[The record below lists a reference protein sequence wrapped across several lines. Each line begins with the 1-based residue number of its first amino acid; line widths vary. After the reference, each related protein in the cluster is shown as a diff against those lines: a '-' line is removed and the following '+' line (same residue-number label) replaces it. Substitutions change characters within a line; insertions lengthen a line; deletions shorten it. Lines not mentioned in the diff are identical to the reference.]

1 MPGSGTPGSGTSGS
15 GASQG
20 GMSQS
25 GMPRLGDAPFASYAA
40 ALAGLGN
47 PTTGAVPPAGAPFA
61 PFGMPLPFP
70 HPAAMF
76 AALDPAEVER
86 KIAELRIIEGWL
98 RMTLGMTEMS
108 IKTLE
113 LQKVSLEALRGAT
126 GARDGGGG

>member
-1 MPGSGTPGSGTSGS
+1 L
-15 GASQG
+15 G
-20 GMSQS
+20 G
-25 GMPRLGDAPFASYAA
+25 YA
-40 ALAGLGN
+40 AGLGGVGN
-47 PTTGAVPPAGAPFA
+47 PALGGVAPGGAPFA
-61 PFGMPLPFP
+61 PFGVPMPFP

-113 LQKVSLEALRGAT
+113 LQKVSLEALRGAAY
-126 GARDGGGG
+126 GREGDGGG